1 MFWDRVAS
9 VYDLFEDVYNRK
21 VYRGTGKV
29 VASEITSSD
38 SVLECACG
46 TGAISVFIAPVCKH
60 LTATDFSEGML
71 RQTAKKVRHFNNVKV
86 AKADMTNLKC
96 KSDRFDVVVAGN
108 VIHLLDDPIAA
119 LNELMRVSK
128 PSGKVIIPT
137 YINISNGKPSLV
149 VKLLEKAGLKDV
161 KSSEFKRYG
170 SSRKLYNFNIDNA
183 DDHFRR
189 ASDTRSRHGFGR
201 LNSPIRFKWTQ
212 IAAQ

>member
-21 VYRGTGKV
+21 VYRGTGEV
-29 VASEITSSD
+29 VAGEITSSD

-46 TGAISVFIAPVCKH
+46 TGAISVFIAPACKH

-119 LNELMRVSK
+119 LNELMRVCK
-128 PSGKVIIPT
+128 TGGKVIIPT

-149 VKLLEKAGLKDV
+149 VKLLEKAGAH
-161 KSSEFKRYG
+161 FKRQFDLDSYKQFFADAG
-170 SSRKLYNFNIDNA
+170 YEDVSYHVVEGKMPCAVAVIRKGK
-183 DDHFRR
+183 HQ
-189 ASDTRSRHGFGR
+189 S
-201 LNSPIRFKWTQ
+201 
-212 IAAQ
+212 